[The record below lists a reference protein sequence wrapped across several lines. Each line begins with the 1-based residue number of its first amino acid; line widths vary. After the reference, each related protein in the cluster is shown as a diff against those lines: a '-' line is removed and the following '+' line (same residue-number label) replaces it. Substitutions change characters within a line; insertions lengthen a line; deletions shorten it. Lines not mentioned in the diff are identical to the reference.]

1 MFEIIRTILTTP
13 IWTIVATIF
22 FWFVTYKL
30 FIILK
35 LSDTNWKRLEY
46 IWIFTGLFGL
56 LTVIEGNNKEFKT
69 ADNYYVKQDIQYN
82 LSRIKFF
89 LSDIQSCNKY
99 TKFASSPNDFDDR
112 QYDQDLICDWSGKYK
127 IEIDTVEGIPTISLD
142 TLTIKQITFRTT
154 FMDDYV
160 KEFKACC
167 SIINADIEKFNLFQL
182 QIKSSDWENF
192 GRKTGVLLIIIAF
205 AIRLSITTKNV
216 RTAKKNA
223 T

>member
-89 LSDIQSCNKY
+89 
-99 TKFASSPNDFDDR
+99 
-112 QYDQDLICDWSGKYK
+112 
-127 IEIDTVEGIPTISLD
+127 
-142 TLTIKQITFRTT
+142 
-154 FMDDYV
+154 
-160 KEFKACC
+160 
-167 SIINADIEKFNLFQL
+167 
-182 QIKSSDWENF
+182 
-192 GRKTGVLLIIIAF
+192 
-205 AIRLSITTKNV
+205 
-216 RTAKKNA
+216 
-223 T
+223 